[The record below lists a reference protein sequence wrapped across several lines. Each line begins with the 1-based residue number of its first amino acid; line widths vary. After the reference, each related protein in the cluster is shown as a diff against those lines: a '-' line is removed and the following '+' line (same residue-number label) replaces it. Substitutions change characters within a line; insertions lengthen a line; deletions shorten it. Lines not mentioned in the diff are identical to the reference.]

1 MRSVGLRELGKLKF
15 LGWGVASLLGLYW
28 EMQKCPIGQN
38 QGLERRKQ
46 L

>member
-1 MRSVGLRELGKLKF
+1 MGLKELGKLKF
-15 LGWGVASLLGLYW
+15 LGWGAGASLLGFYW

-38 QGLERRKQ
+38 QGSEHRKQ